1 MKIII
6 EYLEHHLDKFERA
19 LAHEYFKKNGANHTA
34 CWFVAKSQYN
44 SDEKE
49 IVVEAYIVMAQVKKK
64 KKDFIQ
70 YKLGSFS
77 CYTVG
82 KSSTEDGCLTKIID
96 TLKSYENLDKEK
108 N

>member
-6 EYLEHHLDKFERA
+6 EYLEYHLDEFERA
-19 LAHEYFKKNGANHTA
+19 LAHTYFKKHQANHTA
-34 CWFVAKSQYN
+34 CYFVAQQKYS
-44 SDEKE
+44 SDEKQ
-49 IVVEAYIVMAQVKKK
+49 IVVEAYIVLSQIEKKA
-64 KKDFIQ
+64 KDFIQ
-70 YKLGSFS
+70 YRLGSFS

-82 KSSTEDGCLTKIID
+82 QSATEDGCLKKIID